1 MKALSRGILIACEG
15 IDGSGKSTL
24 VKNVV
29 EALKKLNLSVI
40 ATREPGATPL
50 GAVVRT
56 LIQEKKIAMC
66 PKAEYLLFASD
77 RAQHFHELVLPR
89 LHEKYIV
96 VSDRMAD
103 SSLVYQGFGRGTSLE
118 AIRYINQWSM
128 NNVQPDITLYVKID
142 PVMARERIVKRNEA
156 LTAYEKE
163 KEAFIARLVDG
174 FETIFADRSDVIRL
188 DGARTPEQLTDDAVQ
203 AIIAWLQAQEIMQ

>member
-1 MKALSRGILIACEG
+1 MIALSRGILIACEG

-29 EALKKLNLSVI
+29 EALKKLNFPVI

-128 NNVQPDITLYVKID
+128 NDVQPDITLYVKID

-174 FETIFADRSDVIRL
+174 FETVFAGRSDVIRL

-203 AIIAWLQAQEIMQ
+203 AIVAWMQAQEIMQ